1 MKDVA
6 VLVAK
11 LTPDEI
17 NEIVSSGPHG
27 VLSQAALKALD
38 RAGGGSGM
46 GHGYYVSAGT
56 VDEAGTP
63 EFVLHETVAAAL
75 FGPNRAS

>member
-6 VLVAK
+6 GLIDK
-11 LTPDEI
+11 LSTDEI
-17 NEIVSSGPHG
+17 REITSSGAQG
-27 VLSQAALKALD
+27 ALTQAALSALD
-38 RAGGGSGM
+38 RAAGGPGM

-63 EFVLHETVAAAL
+63 EFVLHSTVAAAL
-75 FGPNRAS
+75 LPLRPH